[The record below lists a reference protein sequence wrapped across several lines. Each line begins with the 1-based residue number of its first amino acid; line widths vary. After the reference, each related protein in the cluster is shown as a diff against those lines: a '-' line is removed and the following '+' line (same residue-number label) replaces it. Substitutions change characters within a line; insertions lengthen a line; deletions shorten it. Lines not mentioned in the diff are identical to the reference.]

1 MSATPK
7 VYVVDDECTIRTSL
21 ARLLHSADIDTQCFA
36 TAQEF
41 FEQDFD
47 DHPTCLLLDVNLA
60 ASNGFDVQDE
70 LLRRGHHFPIIFM
83 TGYGTIPMSVK
94 AIKAGAHEFL
104 TKPFEPDQL
113 LMIVRQALEHDAN
126 ELASRLQVEGVRRL
140 FETLTPRERE
150 VMTLLVTGRMNKQ
163 IASDLGTSEITV
175 KVHKRHI
182 MTKMKARTL
191 IDLVKMREQLSLVS

>member
-21 ARLLHSADIDTQCFA
+21 GRLLHSADIDSECFA
-36 TAQEF
+36 SAQEF
-41 FEQDFD
+41 LQQRFD
-47 DHPTCLLLDVNLA
+47 DKPTCLLLDVNLA
-60 ASNGFDVQDE
+60 ASSGFDVQEE
-70 LLRRGHHFPIIFM
+70 LLRRGHRFPIIFM
-83 TGYGTIPMSVK
+83 TGFGTIPMSVK

-104 TKPFEPDQL
+104 TKPFEPDHL
-113 LMIVRQALEHDAN
+113 LMVVRQALEHDEN
-126 ELASRLQVEGVRRL
+126 ELAGRLHVEGVRRR
-140 FETLTPRERE
+140 FDTLTPRERE
-150 VMTLLVTGRMNKQ
+150 VMTLLVTGKMNKQ

>member
-21 ARLLHSADIDTQCFA
+21 ARLLNSADINTECFA
-36 TAQEF
+36 NAQAFLEQS
-41 FEQDFD
+41 FEDQ
-47 DHPTCLLLDVNLA
+47 PTCLLLDVNLA
-60 ASNGFDVQDE
+60 ASSGFDVQEE
-70 LLRRGHHFPIIFM
+70 LLRRGHRFPIIFM
-83 TGYGTIPMSVK
+83 TGFGTIPMSVK

-104 TKPFEPDQL
+104 TKPFEPDHL
-113 LMIVRQALEHDAN
+113 LMVVRQALEHDEN
-126 ELASRLQVEGVRRL
+126 ELAGRLHVESVRRR

-150 VMTLLVTGRMNKQ
+150 VMTLLVTGKMNKQ
-163 IASDLGTSEITV
+163 IAGDLGTSEITV

-191 IDLVKMREQLSLVS
+191 IELVKMHEQLSLVS

>member
-1 MSATPK
+1 MSATPL
-7 VYVVDDECTIRTSL
+7 VYVVDDECSIRTSL
-21 ARLLHSADIDTQCFA
+21 SRLLNSADISAQCFA

-41 FEQDFD
+41 LQQAFSAQ
-47 DHPTCLLLDVNLA
+47 PTCLLLDVNLA
-60 ASNGFDVQDE
+60 ASNGFDVQEE
-70 LLRRGHHFPIIFM
+70 LLRRGHRFPIIFM
-83 TGYGTIPMSVK
+83 TGFGTIPMSVK

-113 LMIVRQALEHDAN
+113 LEVVRQALAHD
-126 ELASRLQVEGVRRL
+126 ESDLLDRLHIEGVRQR
-140 FETLTPRERE
+140 FDTLTPRERE

-182 MTKMKARTL
+182 MTKMQARTL
-191 IDLVKMREQLSLVS
+191 IDLVKMREQLVLI

>member
-1 MSATPK
+1 MNATPK

-41 FEQDFD
+41 LEQDFD
-47 DHPTCLLLDVNLA
+47 DQPTCLLLDVNLA

-113 LMIVRQALEHDAN
+113 LMVVRQALEHDSN

-150 VMTLLVTGRMNKQ
+150 VMTLLVTGKMNKQ

>member
-41 FEQDFD
+41 LEQDFD
-47 DHPTCLLLDVNLA
+47 DQPTCLLLDVNLA

-113 LMIVRQALEHDAN
+113 LMVVRQALEHDSN
-126 ELASRLQVEGVRRL
+126 ELASRLQVESVRRL

-150 VMTLLVTGRMNKQ
+150 VMTLLVTGKMNKQ

>member
-21 ARLLHSADIDTQCFA
+21 ARLLHSADIHSECFA
-36 TAQEF
+36 SAQAFLEHS
-41 FEQDFD
+41 FEDQ
-47 DHPTCLLLDVNLA
+47 PTCLLLDVNLA
-60 ASNGFDVQDE
+60 AFSGFDVQEE
-70 LLRRGHHFPIIFM
+70 LLRRGHRFPIIFM
-83 TGYGTIPMSVK
+83 TGFGTIPMSVK

-113 LMIVRQALEHDAN
+113 LMVVRQALEHDEN
-126 ELASRLQVEGVRRL
+126 ELAVRLYIEGVRRR

-150 VMTLLVTGRMNKQ
+150 VMTLLVTGKMNKQ

-191 IDLVKMREQLSLVS
+191 IDLLKMREQLSLVS

>member
-1 MSATPK
+1 MSATPL
-7 VYVVDDECTIRTSL
+7 VYVVDDEQTIRTSL
-21 ARLLHSADIDTQCFA
+21 ARLLSSADITAQCFA

-41 FEQDFD
+41 LQQAFAEQ
-47 DHPTCLLLDVNLA
+47 PTCLLLDVNLA

-70 LLRRGHHFPIIFM
+70 LLRRGHRFPIIFM
-83 TGYGTIPMSVK
+83 TGFGTIPMSVK

-113 LMIVRQALEHDAN
+113 LEVVRQALEHDQN
-126 ELASRLQVEGVRRL
+126 ELAGRLEVEEVRRR

-150 VMTLLVTGRMNKQ
+150 VLALLITGKMNKQ
-163 IASDLGTSEITV
+163 IAADLGTSEITA

-191 IDLVKMREQLSLVS
+191 IELVKLWEQLSLVN

>member
-21 ARLLHSADIDTQCFA
+21 ARLLNSADINAECFA
-36 TAQEF
+36 SAQEF
-41 FEQDFD
+41 LQQRFEDQ
-47 DHPTCLLLDVNLA
+47 PTCLLLDVNLA
-60 ASNGFDVQDE
+60 ASSGFDVQEE
-70 LLRRGHHFPIIFM
+70 LLRRGHRFPIIFM
-83 TGYGTIPMSVK
+83 TGFGTIPMSVK

-104 TKPFEPDQL
+104 TKPFEPDHL
-113 LMIVRQALEHDAN
+113 LMVVRQALEHDEG
-126 ELASRLQVEGVRRL
+126 ELVSRLHVESVRRR
-140 FETLTPRERE
+140 FDTLTPRERE
-150 VMTLLVTGRMNKQ
+150 VMTLLVTGKMNKQ

-191 IDLVKMREQLSLVS
+191 IDLVKMHEQLSLVS

>member
-21 ARLLHSADIDTQCFA
+21 ARLLHSADIDTECFA
-36 TAQEF
+36 SAQAFLEQS
-41 FEQDFD
+41 FEDQ
-47 DHPTCLLLDVNLA
+47 PTCLLLDVNLA
-60 ASNGFDVQDE
+60 ASSGFDVQEE
-70 LLRRGHHFPIIFM
+70 LLRRGHRFPIIFM
-83 TGYGTIPMSVK
+83 TGFGTIPMSVK

-104 TKPFEPDQL
+104 TKPFEPDHL
-113 LMIVRQALEHDAN
+113 LMVVRQALEHDES
-126 ELASRLQVEGVRRL
+126 ELAGRLHVESVRRR

-150 VMTLLVTGRMNKQ
+150 VMTLLVTGKMNKQ
-163 IASDLGTSEITV
+163 IAGDLGTSETTV

-191 IDLVKMREQLSLVS
+191 IDLVKMHEQSTPVS

>member
-21 ARLLHSADIDTQCFA
+21 ARLLHSADIGTECFA
-36 TAQEF
+36 SAQAFLEQS
-41 FEQDFD
+41 FEDQ
-47 DHPTCLLLDVNLA
+47 PTCLLLDVNLA
-60 ASNGFDVQDE
+60 ASSGFDVQEE
-70 LLRRGHHFPIIFM
+70 LLRRGHRFPIIFM
-83 TGYGTIPMSVK
+83 TGFGTIPMSVK

-104 TKPFEPDQL
+104 TKPFEPDHL
-113 LMIVRQALEHDAN
+113 LMVVRQALEHDES
-126 ELASRLQVEGVRRL
+126 ELVGRLHVESVRRR

-150 VMTLLVTGRMNKQ
+150 VMTLLVTGKMNKQ
-163 IASDLGTSEITV
+163 IAGDLGTSEITV

-191 IDLVKMREQLSLVS
+191 IDLVKMHEQSTLVS

>member
-1 MSATPK
+1 M
-7 VYVVDDECTIRTSL
+7 VYVVDDECSIRTSL
-21 ARLLHSADIDTQCFA
+21 TRLLQSADIATQSFA

-41 FEQDFD
+41 LQQSFEEQ
-47 DHPTCLLLDVNLA
+47 PTCLLLDVNLA
-60 ASNGFDVQDE
+60 ASNGFDVQEE
-70 LLRRGHHFPIIFM
+70 LLRRGHRFPIIFM
-83 TGYGTIPMSVK
+83 TGFGTIPMSVK

-104 TKPFEPDQL
+104 TKPFEPEQL
-113 LMIVRQALEHDAN
+113 LAVVRQALILDEE
-126 ELASRLQVEGVRRL
+126 ELADRLLVEGVRRL
-140 FETLTPRERE
+140 FDTLTPRERE

-191 IDLVKMREQLSLVS
+191 IDLVKMREQLTLVS

>member
-21 ARLLHSADIDTQCFA
+21 ARLLHSADINTECFA
-36 TAQEF
+36 NAQAFLEQS
-41 FEQDFD
+41 FEDQ
-47 DHPTCLLLDVNLA
+47 PTCLLLDVNLA
-60 ASNGFDVQDE
+60 ASSGFDVQEE
-70 LLRRGHHFPIIFM
+70 LLRRGHRFPIIFM
-83 TGYGTIPMSVK
+83 TGFGTIPMSVK

-104 TKPFEPDQL
+104 TKPFEPDHL
-113 LMIVRQALEHDAN
+113 LMVVRQALEHDEN
-126 ELASRLQVEGVRRL
+126 ELAGRLHVESVRRR

-150 VMTLLVTGRMNKQ
+150 VMTLLVTGKMNKQ
-163 IASDLGTSEITV
+163 IAGDLGTSEITV

-191 IDLVKMREQLSLVS
+191 IDLVKMHEQLSLVS

>member
-21 ARLLHSADIDTQCFA
+21 ARLLHSADIDSECFA
-36 TAQEF
+36 SAQEF
-41 FEQDFD
+41 LQQRFEDQ
-47 DHPTCLLLDVNLA
+47 PTCLLLDVNLA
-60 ASNGFDVQDE
+60 ASSGFDVQEE
-70 LLRRGHHFPIIFM
+70 LLRRGHRFPIIFM
-83 TGYGTIPMSVK
+83 TGFGTIPMSVK

-104 TKPFEPDQL
+104 TKPFEPDHL
-113 LMIVRQALEHDAN
+113 LMVVRQALEHDEN
-126 ELASRLQVEGVRRL
+126 ELVSRLHVESVRRR
-140 FETLTPRERE
+140 FDTLTPRERE
-150 VMTLLVTGRMNKQ
+150 VMTLLVTGKMNKQ